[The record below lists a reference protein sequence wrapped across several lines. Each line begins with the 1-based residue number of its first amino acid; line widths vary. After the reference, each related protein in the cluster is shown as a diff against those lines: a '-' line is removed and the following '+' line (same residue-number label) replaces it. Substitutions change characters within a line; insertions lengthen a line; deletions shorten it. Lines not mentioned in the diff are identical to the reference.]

1 MDRTN
6 GKFGKF
12 RPFMAIGNLIM
23 AVSILVLYG
32 ITPMIPDT
40 MMWHAMPRLWACILS
55 GSSATP
61 SRPAAPVPARRF

>member
-12 RPFMAIGNLIM
+12 RPFMVIGNLIM
-23 AVSILVLYG
+23 AASILVLYCL
-32 ITPMIPDT
+32 TPLIPPLDG
-40 MMWHAMPRLWACILS
+40 AALWASRLCTQS

-61 SRPAAPVPARRF
+61 SRPAVPVPARPF